1 MHYKN
6 EPKEI
11 SLDWK
16 KVTPPTQAYRVVIE
30 DFNSEVCLNETLT
43 KAKENFPNYGAWVKK
58 V

>member
-1 MHYKN
+1 M
-6 EPKEI
+6 
-11 SLDWK
+11 K
-16 KVTPPTQAYRVVIE
+16 KVTPPTQAYRVVID